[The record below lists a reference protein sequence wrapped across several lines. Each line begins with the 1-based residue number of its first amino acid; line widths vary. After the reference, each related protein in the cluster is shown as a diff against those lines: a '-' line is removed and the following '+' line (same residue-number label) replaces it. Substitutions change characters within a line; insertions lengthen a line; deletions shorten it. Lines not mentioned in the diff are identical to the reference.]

1 MEVLHDVRAGN
12 DPVAPTHVT
21 AIMRAAR
28 SLVALCCAV
37 ALAGCAG
44 GGGQGGAAGAPT
56 PDGGAGQTATV
67 SASTVWPIKTR
78 EHVDLWL
85 HGFAMVQ
92 PDSSRVPLFR
102 RGYRDQLV
110 VARNSGGVRTL
121 LDTNRDALARRFVAN
136 PALTGAQFLTL
147 YAESWEDMRQAAQL
161 FLQANGDPNRAT
173 TREAAAI
180 IATFA
185 QSFPSAAD
193 RDWLQLFLQSLE
205 DERTKFYHDYWVREQ
220 QRRAGVLTAVDTLW
234 QGRYRARLQRFL
246 NNTQQANGD
255 FILSLPLDGE
265 GRTVSGGKQQNIVTV
280 TFPATVAEAPEAIYT
295 FAHEAA
301 GTLATTT
308 VNDNTS
314 PADKRTGVAERM
326 QSAAAVRGGLLLLE
340 RTAPELADG
349 YARYY
354 LRSAGVTA
362 GANPAATLASAFPL
376 PDNIRDAIGRQL
388 DVVLGGI

>member
-1 MEVLHDVRAGN
+1 MNAITKVVRPLA
-12 DPVAPTHVT
+12 
-21 AIMRAAR
+21 
-28 SLVALCCAV
+28 ALCCAA
-37 ALAGCAG
+37 ALAACA
-44 GGGQGGAAGAPT
+44 GGGQGGAASAPA
-56 PDGGAGQTATV
+56 PAASAGQPPA
-67 SASTVWPIKTR
+67 APANAVWPIKTR

-110 VARNSGGVRTL
+110 VARNGGGVRTL
-121 LDTNRDALARRFVAN
+121 LDTNRDALARRFTTN
-136 PALTGAQFLTL
+136 PNLTGAQFLIL

-173 TREAAAI
+173 SREAAAI
-180 IATFA
+180 IGTFA
-185 QSFPSAAD
+185 QSFPAAAD
-193 RDWLQLFLQSLE
+193 RDWLRLFVQSLD

-220 QRRAGVLTAVDTLW
+220 QRRAGALTALDTLW
-234 QGRYRARLQRFL
+234 QGRYRPKLQRFL

-255 FILSLPLDGE
+255 FIVSLPLDGE
-265 GRTVSGGKQQNIVTV
+265 GRTVSGGKQQNLVTV
-280 TFPATVAEAPEAIYT
+280 NFPATVAEAPEAIYT
-295 FAHEAA
+295 FTHEAV
-301 GTLATTT
+301 GTLASTT

-314 PADKRTGVAERM
+314 PADKRNGLADRL
-326 QSAAAVRGGLLLLE
+326 QSAAAVRGGLMLLE

-354 LRSAGVTA
+354 LRSAGVTP
-362 GANPAATLASAFPL
+362 GASPAATLASTFPL

>member
-1 MEVLHDVRAGN
+1 VNAITMTVR
-12 DPVAPTHVT
+12 P
-21 AIMRAAR
+21 
-28 SLVALCCAV
+28 LVALCCV
-37 ALAGCAG
+37 ATLAGCAG
-44 GGGQGGAAGAPT
+44 GAQSGAASAPAPT
-56 PDGGAGQTATV
+56 STAGQT
-67 SASTVWPIKTR
+67 SAAPANTVWPIKTR

-121 LDTNRDALARRFVAN
+121 LDTNRDALARRFAAN
-136 PALTGAQFLTL
+136 PGLTGAQFLAL
-147 YAESWEDMRQAAQL
+147 YAESWEDLRQAAQL

-173 TREAAAI
+173 SREAAAI

-193 RDWLQLFLQSLE
+193 RDWLQLFLQSLD

-220 QRRAGVLTAVDTLW
+220 QRRSGVLTAIDTLW
-234 QGRYRARLQRFL
+234 QGRYRAKLQRFL

-265 GRTVSGGKQQNIVTV
+265 GRTVSGGKQQNLVTV
-280 TFPATVAEAPEAIYT
+280 NFPASVAEAPEAIYT
-295 FAHEAA
+295 FTHEAV
-301 GTLATTT
+301 GTLASTT

-314 PADKRTGVAERM
+314 PADKRNGLTDRL
-326 QSAAAVRGGLLLLE
+326 QSAAAVRGGLMLLE
-340 RTAPELADG
+340 RAAPELADG

-354 LRSAGVTA
+354 LRSAGVTP
-362 GANPAATLASAFPL
+362 GASPATTLASAFPL

>member
-1 MEVLHDVRAGN
+1 
-12 DPVAPTHVT
+12 
-21 AIMRAAR
+21 MRAVR
-28 SLVALCCAV
+28 SSIALCVV

-44 GGGQGGAAGAPT
+44 ASQGGAAGAPAPSST
-56 PDGGAGQTATV
+56 AGQ
-67 SASTVWPIKTR
+67 ASPAVPASQTWPIKTR

-92 PDSSRVPLFR
+92 PDSARVPLFR

-110 VARNSGGVRTL
+110 VARNSGGVHSL
-121 LDTNRDALARRFVAN
+121 LDTNRDQLARRFAAN
-136 PALTGAQFLTL
+136 PSLTGAQFLAL
-147 YAESWEDMRQAAQL
+147 YAESWDDLRQAAQL

-173 TREAAAI
+173 SREAAGI

-185 QSFPSAAD
+185 QSFPTTAD
-193 RDWLQLFLQSLE
+193 RDWLQLFLKSLD
-205 DERTKFYHDYWVREQ
+205 DERTKFYHDYWVRQ
-220 QRRAGVLTAVDTLW
+220 QQERKPVLTAVDTLW
-234 QGRYRARLQRFL
+234 QGRYRPKLQRFL

-265 GRTVSGGKQQNIVTV
+265 GRTVSGGKQQNLVTV
-280 TFPATVAEAPEAIYT
+280 NFPATLAEAPEAIYT
-295 FAHEAA
+295 FAHEAV
-301 GTLATTT
+301 GTLAATT
-308 VNDNTS
+308 VSDNTS
-314 PADKRTGVAERM
+314 PADKRSGLTDRL

-354 LRSAGVTA
+354 LRSAGVTP
-362 GANPAATLASAFPL
+362 GANPATTLASAFPL

>member
-1 MEVLHDVRAGN
+1 MPRRPPGR
-12 DPVAPTHVT
+12 TTSSHVT
-21 AIMRAAR
+21 VIMRAAR
-28 SLVALCCAV
+28 PIIALCVAV
-37 ALAGCAG
+37 LAACG
-44 GGGQGGAAGAPT
+44 GGGGAQGGAGGAPAPAPSSGQAAGTTT
-56 PDGGAGQTATV
+56 PADQT
-67 SASTVWPIKTR
+67 WPIRTR

-92 PDSSRVPLFR
+92 TDSSRVPLFR
-102 RGYRDQLV
+102 RGYRDQIAA
-110 VARNSGGVRTL
+110 ARSAGGVRTL
-121 LDTNRDALARRFVAN
+121 LDTNRDQLARRFTTN
-136 PALTGAQFLTL
+136 PNLVGAQFLAL
-147 YAESWEDMRQAAQL
+147 YAESWDDLRQAAQL
-161 FLQANGDPNRAT
+161 FLQAGGDPSRAST
-173 TREAAAI
+173 QQQAAV

-185 QSFPSAAD
+185 QTFPSAAD

-205 DERTKFYHDYWVREQ
+205 DERAKFYQSYWTREQ
-220 QRRAGVLTAVDTLW
+220 QQRAAVLTAVDTLW
-234 QGRYRARLQRFL
+234 QRRYHERLQRFL

-280 TFPATVAEAPEAIYT
+280 TLPATVAEAPEAIYT
-295 FAHEAA
+295 FAHEVVGALVA
-301 GTLATTT
+301 ST

-314 PADKRTGVAERM
+314 PAERRTGVTDRL
-326 QSAAAVRGGLLLLE
+326 QSAGAVRGGLMLLE

-354 LRSAGVTA
+354 LRSAGVSA
-362 GANPAATLASAFPL
+362 GGSAATTLAATFPL